1 MNYKENYTKIIGIM
15 DSFHTLLWIIGI
27 LLVISVVYAFMYSKN
42 WVALNPFL
50 DKKLLERGMNKPVI
64 WLFYDHS
71 DTNARDWADFG
82 ARSSRALNI
91 PFLNLCYESIVKHNK
106 NEYRVEAISGLSGV
120 AELLG
125 GWDQLPPGLR
135 DPISPVNEAE
145 LNWIRTAILAKFGGL
160 WLSPHT
166 VCLKGFGILPD
177 KAVFF
182 GTDLDETYS
191 GSSGTAVPGFR
202 AVWSPMPLHPMFKEW
217 AMVCYK
223 RVAEKRGGDQI
234 RGDVKWDFVRFST
247 EYPDIIVDAHAE
259 GLRKLNGKRIQLE
272 DLLATGT
279 DGTLPFDVGN
289 AIYIPF
295 PWTELRDR
303 TMFGWFLKM
312 SERQIMES
320 DIAVKYFL

>member
-1 MNYKENYTKIIGIM
+1 M
-15 DSFHTLLWIIGI
+15 DSFHTLIWIICI
-27 LLVISVVYAFMYSKN
+27 LFVISVVYAYMYSKN
-42 WVALNPFL
+42 WVSLNPFL

-106 NEYRVEAISGLSGV
+106 DEYRVEAISGLSGV

-145 LNWIRTAILAKFGGL
+145 LNWIRTSILAKFGGL

-166 VCLKGFGILPD
+166 VCLKGFGVLPKD
-177 KAVFF
+177 KSVFF
-182 GTDLDETYS
+182 GTDLDETYA
-191 GSSGTAVPGFR
+191 GPNGTAMPGFR
-202 AVWSPMPLHPMFKEW
+202 AVWSPIANHPMFNEW
-217 AMVCYK
+217 AAVCYE
-223 RVAEKRGGDQI
+223 RVAKKSGGDQI
-234 RGDVKWDFVRFST
+234 RGDVKWDFIRFST
-247 EYPDIIVDAHAE
+247 EYVSTGIIIDPAAE
-259 GLRKLNGKRIQLE
+259 GLRKKNGKRIQLE

-279 DGTLPFDVGN
+279 DGVLPFDVTSYTV
-289 AIYIPF
+289 YIPF

-303 TMFGWFLKM
+303 EMFGWFLRM
-312 SERQIMES
+312 SERQIMKS
-320 DIAVKYFL
+320 DIAIKYLLQ